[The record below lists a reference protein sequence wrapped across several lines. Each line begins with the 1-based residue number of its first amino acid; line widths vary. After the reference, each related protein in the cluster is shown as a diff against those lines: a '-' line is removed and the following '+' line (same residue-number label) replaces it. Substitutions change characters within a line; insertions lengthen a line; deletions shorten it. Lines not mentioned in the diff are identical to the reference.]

1 MDSKYRFLIIDDVE
15 DNLITL
21 KALILEVFP
30 YAIVSVTQSGKRGIE
45 LAREM
50 EPDVI
55 LLDILMPK
63 MDGFEVCKRIKADPL
78 SVGIPI
84 LFITALKSD
93 KKNRMRALHSGGEA
107 FLTKPVDEV
116 ELYVQLR
123 SMLKIREKNKSDKEK
138 TEKLNELVLKRTVEL
153 EEHKEKYKS
162 LLEDLPALI
171 CEYQPDSTLTY
182 VNQSYC
188 DYHNRTSEEL
198 IGTKFL
204 NLLTERHREKIK
216 RSFMILS
223 PDTPLNIS
231 MEQDQ
236 VNGEMVWLE
245 WRNRAIFDNEGQIMQ
260 FYSIGVDVTQRKK
273 AEQNLVF
280 LSYHDHLTGLYN
292 RRFFE
297 EELKRLDQARNLPL
311 TIVMADVN
319 GLKIVNDSFGHA
331 AGDQLLER
339 VADAMRIGFRADDI
353 IARIGGDEFAMILS
367 KTDME
372 AANQII
378 NRAKDKMKVL
388 SKGNILQSVSFGFH
402 TKIHTDENIN
412 EVFAQAENFMYRHKI
427 YESASMRSKV
437 VELVMSSLFEKSQRE
452 MSHSRRVGEIAASI
466 AKEMDFSEEHIM
478 EIRTAGCI
486 HDIGKIGV
494 QEKILNKDGKLTKD
508 EWGEIK
514 KHPEAGRRILS
525 SIDDFKIIA
534 EYIQA
539 HHERWDGK
547 GYPDGI
553 FGNEIPVEARIIS
566 VADAYDAMTSERSY
580 REPME
585 REVAVEEIMKNS
597 GSQFDPSVVDAF
609 LAIEMPD
616 DWNVQQTDEAF
627 FCFNA

>member
-1 MDSKYRFLIIDDVE
+1 MAYNNRFLIIDDVR

-30 YAIVSVTQSGKRGIE
+30 NADVVVTQSGERGIN
-45 LAREM
+45 LARET

-63 MDGFEVCKRIKADPL
+63 MDGFEVCSRIQGDPKCE
-78 SVGIPI
+78 GIPI

-93 KKNRMRALHSGGEA
+93 KGNRMKALHSGGEA

-123 SMLKIREKNKSDKEK
+123 SMLKIREKNRLEKAK
-138 TEKLNELVLKRTVEL
+138 TEKLNEKVMERTVEL
-153 EEHKEKYKS
+153 EGLKEKYKN

-171 CEYQPDSTLTY
+171 CEYLPDSTLTY
-182 VNQSYC
+182 VNQAYC
-188 DYHNRTSEEL
+188 EYHNQSSEEL
-198 IGTKFL
+198 IGKKFL
-204 NLLTERHREKIK
+204 DLLSKNQREKVK
-216 RSFMILS
+216 RSYLFLS
-223 PDTPLNIS
+223 PDGPLNTS
-231 MEQDQ
+231 TEQREI
-236 VNGEMVWLE
+236 NGEENWLE

-260 FYSIGVDVTQRKK
+260 YYSIGLDVTQRKK

-297 EELKRLDQARNLPL
+297 EELKRLDQSRNLPL

-319 GLKIVNDSFGHA
+319 GLKIVNDSFGHL
-331 AGDQLLER
+331 AGDQLLKR

-353 IARIGGDEFAMILS
+353 IARIGGDEFAMILL
-367 KTDME
+367 KTDE
-372 AANQII
+372 TTADRIVK
-378 NRAKDKMKVL
+378 RAKENVKLL
-388 SKGNILQSVSFGFH
+388 SKGNALQSVSFGFH
-402 TKIHTDENIN
+402 TKTLPTENIN

-437 VELVMSSLFEKSQRE
+437 VELVMNSLFEKSQRE

-478 EIRTAGCI
+478 EIRTTGCI

-494 QEKILNKDGKLTKD
+494 QEKILNKDGKLTSD
-508 EWGEIK
+508 EWSEIK
-514 KHPEAGRRILS
+514 QHPEAGRRILS
-525 SIDDFKIIA
+525 SIDDFKVIA

-553 FGNEIPVEARIIS
+553 SGNQIPIESRIIS

-580 REPME
+580 RESMG
-585 REVAVEEIMKNS
+585 REVAVEEIKKNS
-597 GSQFDPSVVDAF
+597 GSQFDPAVVEAF

-616 DWNVQQTDEAF
+616 DWNVQLYDHDF
-627 FCFNA
+627 ISFDV